1 MGTKRGGRS
10 EGGELAL
17 SFLLILRRAKFAE
30 ELFTGGHE
38 LDGVLRVGGGAEVG
52 HVHDVVLAHAQH
64 HQVGSDWL
72 LFTYKDLQKCVS
84 HFKVL

>member
-1 MGTKRGGRS
+1 MGTERRGGS

-17 SFLLILRRAKFAE
+17 SFLLTLHRTKFAE
-30 ELFTGGHE
+30 ELFTGGHQ
-38 LDGVLRVGGGAEVG
+38 LDGVLGVRGGAEVG

-72 LFTYKDLQKCVS
+72 L
-84 HFKVL
+84 

>member
-1 MGTKRGGRS
+1 MGTERRGRP

-17 SFLLILRRAKFAE
+17 SILLTLDRMKFAE

-38 LDGVLRVGGGAEVG
+38 LDGVPRVGGGAEVG

-72 LFTYKDLQKCVS
+72 LFM
-84 HFKVL
+84 

>member
-1 MGTKRGGRS
+1 MGTERRGRS

-17 SFLLILRRAKFAE
+17 SILLTLHRAKFAE

-38 LDGVLRVGGGAEVG
+38 LDCVLRVRGGAEVG

-72 LFTYKDLQKCVS
+72 LFMWGLTNSL
-84 HFKVL
+84 

>member
-1 MGTKRGGRS
+1 MGTERRGRP

-17 SFLLILRRAKFAE
+17 FLLTLHRAKFAE
-30 ELFTGGHE
+30 ELFTGGHQ
-38 LDGVLRVGGGAEVG
+38 LDGVLRIRGGAEVG

-72 LFTYKDLQKCVS
+72 LFM
-84 HFKVL
+84 

>member
-1 MGTKRGGRS
+1 MHPWIRPVRMGTKRGGRP

-17 SFLLILRRAKFAE
+17 SILLTLHRAKFAE
-30 ELFTGGHE
+30 ELLTGSHE
-38 LDGVLRVGGGAEVG
+38 LDRVLRVRGGAEVG

-72 LFTYKDLQKCVS
+72 LFMWGLT
-84 HFKVL
+84 

>member
-1 MGTKRGGRS
+1 MGTERRGRP

-17 SFLLILRRAKFAE
+17 SILLTLRRTKFAE
-30 ELFTGGHE
+30 ELLTGGHE
-38 LDGVLRVGGGAEVG
+38 LDGVLRVRGGAEVG

-72 LFTYKDLQKCVS
+72 LFM
-84 HFKVL
+84 